1 MKARD
6 LKYFREKLVAKRTE
20 VLDLVHKTED
30 YGRQADTTSETMDI
44 ADKASSS
51 YTKEFM
57 FSKSNVD
64 RRLLQ
69 MISEAIV
76 RLDDGKYGR
85 CMNCEELIGQK
96 RLEAVPWA
104 ILCIKCKELEEK
116 GEL

>member
-6 LKYFREKLVAKRTE
+6 LKHFRKKLVAKRTE
-20 VLDLVHKTED
+20 VLDLVHRTED
-30 YGRQADTTSETMDI
+30 YGRQADSETMDI
-44 ADKASSS
+44 ADQASSS

-76 RLDDGKYGR
+76 RLDDGEYGT
-85 CMNCEELIGQK
+85 CKNCEELIGQK

-104 ILCIKCKELEEK
+104 LLCIKCKELEEK

>member
-1 MKARD
+1 
-6 LKYFREKLVAKRTE
+6 
-20 VLDLVHKTED
+20 
-30 YGRQADTTSETMDI
+30 
-44 ADKASSS
+44 
-51 YTKEFM
+51 
-57 FSKSNVD
+57 
-64 RRLLQ
+64 